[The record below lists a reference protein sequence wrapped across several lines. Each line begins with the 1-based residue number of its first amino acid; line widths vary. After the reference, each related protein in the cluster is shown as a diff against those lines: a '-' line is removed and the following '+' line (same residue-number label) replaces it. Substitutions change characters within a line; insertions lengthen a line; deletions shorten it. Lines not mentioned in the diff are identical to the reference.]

1 MSKAMGAMAGS
12 GELLKA
18 TLEKKMAEK
27 MASPKKQFTDITS
40 GKNFDAMTLEA
51 NSMLSK
57 LNPKNMPANFN
68 STMNNFGDKFNEYK
82 ERLNPVNFRE
92 TGDKMYQEMVEGD
105 DKRNAM
111 QKMITDLD
119 NLKFQNTNSQIQQSL
134 KNRPPI
140 NLDKLAGQDTINN
153 SVKQSIGN
161 LNQFTTT
168 ESDIVFP
175 SYNEMSSEAKLQR
188 KKRVEDYMRNF
199 GR

>member
-68 STMNNFGDKFNEYK
+68 SAMNNFGDKFNEYK